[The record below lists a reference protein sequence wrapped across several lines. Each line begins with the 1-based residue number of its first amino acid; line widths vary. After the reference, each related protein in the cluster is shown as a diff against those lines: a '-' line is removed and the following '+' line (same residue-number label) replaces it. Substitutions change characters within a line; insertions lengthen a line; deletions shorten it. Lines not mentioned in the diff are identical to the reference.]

1 MSSFVSRGV
10 KFLHAGLEFYRGLG
24 ILGMDGWV
32 CLRLVEVVL
41 GGAPALLL
49 IIVQA
54 VKQQM
59 RSRLVVQ

>member
-1 MSSFVSRGV
+1 M
-10 KFLHAGLEFYRGLG
+10 HAGLEFYRGLG
-24 ILGMDGWV
+24 ILGMEGWV

>member
-1 MSSFVSRGV
+1 M
-10 KFLHAGLEFYRGLG
+10 HAGLGIYRGLG
-24 ILGMDGWV
+24 ILSMDGRV

-54 VKQQM
+54 VKQQT